1 MFVSLSYKR
10 KQCAKKNKNSHITN
24 TICIYVLRFVLY
36 FFFCIFF
43 RFRYLWFDVNHHLLF
58 FYFIFLPDYYKY
70 NIKIICIYVC
80 FAYRWTQKLREQPFF
95 CFSSFFF
102 ALLCCSV
109 FSWYGRHFQLLLQK
123 NRQRVEWKKK
133 LYKYRQK
140 HLTFNFAD
148 CALFFSLFCVWKP
161 REQACTMLSIL
172 KSMVISVGISVWV
185 HQKMYAF
192 ECLKT

>member
-1 MFVSLSYKR
+1 MINVCFALIQTQTMR
-10 KQCAKKNKNSHITN
+10 KKSINSHITN

-123 NRQRVEWKKK
+123 NRQRVEWKKNCINTDK
-133 LYKYRQK
+133 STWPSTSQTVRCFFLCFVFENHVNKRAQCFPYW
-140 HLTFNFAD
+140 NWW
-148 CALFFSLFCVWKP
+148 LFRLV
-161 REQACTMLSIL
+161 
-172 KSMVISVGISVWV
+172 
-185 HQKMYAF
+185 
-192 ECLKT
+192 